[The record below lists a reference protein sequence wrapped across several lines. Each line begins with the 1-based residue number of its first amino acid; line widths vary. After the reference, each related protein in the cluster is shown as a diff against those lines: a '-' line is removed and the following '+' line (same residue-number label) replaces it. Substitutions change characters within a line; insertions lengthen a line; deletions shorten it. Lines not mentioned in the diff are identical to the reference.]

1 MVLALRAL
9 ANLVGFLLLVLVAV
23 AGLAAAV
30 FSLQGGEET
39 LSLHGLS
46 QSIGLDD
53 LADELGAWLTA
64 LEASGPVAV
73 VAALAGLGAI
83 LLGIALLVGALV
95 PSRERLVILRRDE
108 RGDVAARR
116 RAVAQAATA
125 LAEQA
130 RDITSAKAKVRPR
143 RSGSGGRLRLTA
155 EHAQTVSNR
164 DVVAAAREQV
174 EPLAT
179 PLSLNVSVR
188 GRVPRRGGRV
198 R

>member
-1 MVLALRAL
+1 MVPVLRAL
-9 ANLVGFLLLVLVAV
+9 AGVVGFLLLVLVAL

-30 FSLQGGEET
+30 FSLQAGEET

-53 LADELGAWLTA
+53 LADELGAWLTD
-64 LEASGPVAV
+64 LEASGPVAI
-73 VAALAGLGAI
+73 VAAVAGLGAI
-83 LLGIALLVGALV
+83 VLGIALLVGALV
-95 PSRERLVILRRDE
+95 PSRERLVIMRRDE

-116 RAVAQAATA
+116 RAVAQAAAA

-130 RDITSAKAKVRPR
+130 RDVISAKAKVRPR
-143 RSGSGGRLRLTA
+143 RSGSGGRLRVTA
-155 EHAQTVSNR
+155 DHARTATHR
-164 DVVAAAREQV
+164 DVVAAARAQV
-174 EPLAT
+174 QPLAT
-179 PLSLNVSVR
+179 PLSLRVSVR

>member
-1 MVLALRAL
+1 MVPALRAL
-9 ANLVGFLLLVLVAV
+9 ASLVGFLLLVLVAL

-53 LADELGAWLTA
+53 LAGEFGAWLTD

-83 LLGIALLVGALV
+83 VLGIALLVGALV
-95 PSRERLVILRRDE
+95 PSRERLVIVRRDE

-130 RDITSAKAKVRPR
+130 RDVISAKAKVRPR
-143 RSGSGGRLRLTA
+143 RSGSGGRLRVTA
-155 EHAQTVSNR
+155 DHARTAGNR
-164 DVVAAAREQV
+164 DLGAAAREQIQ
-174 EPLAT
+174 PLAA
-179 PLSLNVSVR
+179 PLSLSVSVR